1 MKLLNAGPS
10 ERGWHQFENAAR
22 CMRLWAFNQ
31 KTDMKFPVT
40 PPLVKGSL
48 IHQGLAHY
56 YIREMYLNQGPCLE
70 SLADDYYSPNDAIA
84 LLAEHEAART
94 ANINEANL
102 WLSSVA
108 AIQEAM
114 DAYIQRYKTCSWKP
128 IAVEQELRANIPR
141 GTDPGLVH
149 RWRIHPLR
157 DRFLFTQRADL
168 IVEDAHGFKWIVDHK
183 SCYRITSKTLRQYI
197 LSGQFLGYQVSGR
210 RLYGKKFGGVILNRI
225 KLSEPYGFDRIAI
238 DPAPAAVSG
247 FVKMLQMTENRIQ
260 QWNHLDDPMDY
271 PPVFSDQVC
280 YGKYGPCQA
289 FELCRWGKE

>member
-40 PPLVKGSL
+40 APLVKGSL

-56 YIREMYLNQGPCLE
+56 YLDD
-70 SLADDYYSPNDAIA
+70 DDYYSPHDSIA
-84 LLAEHEAART
+84 MLAEHEAART
-94 ANINEANL
+94 SDVNEANL

-108 AIQEAM
+108 GIQDAM
-114 DAYIQRYKTCSWKP
+114 SAYIQRYRTCSWKT

-141 GTDPGLVH
+141 DRSEARYSGGKALES
-149 RWRIHPLR
+149 

-225 KLSEPYGFDRIAI
+225 KLSEPYGFDRVAI

-271 PPVFSDQVC
+271 PPVFSDQIC